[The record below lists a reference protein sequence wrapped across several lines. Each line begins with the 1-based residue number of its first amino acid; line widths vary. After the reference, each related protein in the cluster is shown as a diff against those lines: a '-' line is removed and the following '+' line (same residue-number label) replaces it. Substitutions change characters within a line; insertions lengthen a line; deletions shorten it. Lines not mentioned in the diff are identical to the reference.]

1 MNLLWDYEHLHRKK
15 QQDWCWQ
22 YGIFPARIKRLMT
35 TAQNLRKRVATFV
48 GIQEDLLNVSKP
60 PSNMSHG
67 MVTTLR
73 VIQVWV
79 FHETMIELD
88 PSKIQKRMSEE
99 GLRISLQPKS
109 DQIELDQLNQVL
121 VKDRHPHAL
130 ESSTEIL
137 QKGSFEY
144 FPKQD
149 AVSVGVEFAERLET
163 HLISYCTEKGA
174 DGAWIAFSDSLIIY
188 YRNDSP
194 IEVDFLEI
202 VIGAIRSEESI
213 LIAKPF
219 TGKARRG
226 IGERACGLWD
236 VSEAASLS
244 KGNTKITAFL
254 KFQTQGALKK
264 KKVNDVTQRLKQI
277 AKSCPGK
284 LVSFKFPFSFSS
296 LEAHQVVKFE
306 ANSFGSTSPIAEI
319 DLRDML
325 GPSLQTAPPKKLF
338 GAQKI
343 FFPHIQSVPFSNT
356 RNNTMMPEEFVRKE
370 NGSSWERPLMECMP
384 EGARLLSVLGTLRR
398 KDVIKLVIDDN
409 NAGCVTFL
417 RAESKEGDTAKRND
431 NSTQQ
436 GETEENELEI
446 CLEKGYNIAFRWNR
460 FNSNDSV
467 IVDANSV
474 PASAI
479 PANGSGKMYCV
490 CANTLELRNGALRAE
505 GLTLLPLGK
514 EFLLLSRIS
523 FGLFQESH
531 VEDGSIAAVSVA
543 WAKCAKSRRQM
554 LSERV
559 MLAVN
564 FHLSSVELGESLECF
579 PRKVSELLSIF
590 DDIDG
595 YESRPWDTLDTN
607 PFISHN
613 LNKHQKSFQ
622 QGRATRFF
630 HKESSMMDADADS
643 ESSDCDRSDNGNTD
657 SPSMVLG
664 ATIPNTQTPK
674 EQSAPPL
681 SDSEGQEVLQLLE
694 RKSSGQE
701 LRSARVL
708 GVIARQTRCKLANT
722 AERAYQHT
730 TTDWKII
737 STEID
742 SKPWYKVI
750 FNAPELI
757 YIQRTSNKLP
767 NWMKDDNAAKVRPTS
782 IADAMGCIPTAFEGV
797 IRPRTREMSD
807 SAGLFFDSLKVA
819 VQMEAAFWLER
830 QFTTKKQHWYDLEL
844 ADSSM
849 TNRLLQEFK
858 AVATR
863 QNRKQQS
870 KKQKKKKNSS
880 KKSKETAISS
890 DNKTEGGTTELKPDS
905 SQRKKKKKNL
915 AKFKA
920 KAANAT
926 AKN

>member
-1 MNLLWDYEHLHRKK
+1 
-15 QQDWCWQ
+15 
-22 YGIFPARIKRLMT
+22 MT
-35 TAQNLRKRVATFV
+35 TAQNLRKRVAAFV

-60 PSNMSHG
+60 PSSMSHG
-67 MVTTLR
+67 MITTLR
-73 VIQVWV
+73 IIQVWV

-88 PSKIQKRMSEE
+88 PSKFQKKMSEE
-99 GLRISLQPKS
+99 GLHISLQPKS
-109 DQIELDQLNQVL
+109 DQIEVDHLNQVL

-144 FPKQD
+144 FPKQETLS
-149 AVSVGVEFAERLET
+149 AGAEFAKRLET

-174 DGAWIAFSDSLIIY
+174 DGAWIAFSDSLMIY

-194 IEVDFLEI
+194 VEVDFLEI
-202 VIGAIRSEESI
+202 AIGAIRSEETI
-213 LIAKPF
+213 LIARPF

-226 IGERACGLWD
+226 IGERACGLRE
-236 VSEAASLS
+236 VGEAGSLP
-244 KGNTKITAFL
+244 KGNSEVAVFL
-254 KFQTQGALKK
+254 KFHTQGSLKK

-284 LVSFKFPFSFSS
+284 LVSFKFPFSISS

-325 GPSLQTAPPKKLF
+325 GPSLQTAPVKKLF

-343 FFPHIQSVPFSNT
+343 FFPHTKSVPFSNA

-370 NGSSWERPLMECMP
+370 YGSSWERPLMDCMP

-398 KDVIKLVIDDN
+398 KDEIK
-409 NAGCVTFL
+409 L
-417 RAESKEGDTAKRND
+417 RAESKEGDTAKRKD

-436 GETEENELEI
+436 GEAEENELEI

-460 FNSNDSV
+460 FDSNDSV

-479 PANGSGKMYCV
+479 PAYGSGKMYCV

-514 EFLLLSRIS
+514 EFLLLSRIT
-523 FGLFQESH
+523 FGLFQESL
-531 VEDGSIAAVSVA
+531 VEDGSIAAFSVA
-543 WAKCAKSRRQM
+543 WAKCAKPRRQM

-559 MLAVN
+559 MLAVD

-579 PRKVSELLSIF
+579 PQKVSELLAIF

-595 YESRPWDTLDTN
+595 YASRPWDTLDIN
-607 PFISHN
+607 PFIPHN
-613 LNKHQKSFQ
+613 LNRHQKSFK
-622 QGRATRFF
+622 QGRATRLF
-630 HKESSMMDADADS
+630 HKESSMMDADS
-643 ESSDCDRSDNGNTD
+643 ESSADA
-657 SPSMVLG
+657 PSMVLG
-664 ATIPNTQTPK
+664 AAIPNKQTPK
-674 EQSAPPL
+674 KKSTL
-681 SDSEGQEVLQLLE
+681 SPALPDSEGREVLQLLE
-694 RKSSGQE
+694 RKSSGQD
-701 LRSARVL
+701 LRSTRVL
-708 GVIARQTRCKLANT
+708 GVIARQVRCNLSNT
-722 AERAYQHT
+722 AERDYQHT
-730 TTDWKII
+730 TTDWEIF

-742 SKPWYKVI
+742 SKRWYKAV
-750 FNAPELI
+750 FNAPDLI
-757 YIQRTSNKLP
+757 YIQRTSAKLP
-767 NWMKDDNAAKVRPTS
+767 SWMKEDDAAKVRPTN
-782 IADAMGCIPTAFEGV
+782 IVDAMTCIPTAFEGA
-797 IRPRTREMSD
+797 IRPRTRAMSD
-807 SAGLFFDSLKVA
+807 NAGLFFDSLNLA

-858 AVATR
+858 AAATR
-863 QNRKQQS
+863 KSRKQQS
-870 KKQKKKKNSS
+870 KKKKKNGAR
-880 KKSKETAISS
+880 KSKEAAISS
-890 DNKTEGGTTELKPDS
+890 DSKNEGETTELKPDI

-920 KAANAT
+920 KAAGAT